1 VRAPLATFLGEE
13 DVSDT
18 NDELNVTNPEHA
30 DHHIVTP
37 LQYCYVFGTLILGT
51 ALTVVAANIDL
62 GVFNPIIALGIA
74 SFKAVVVILF
84 FMHVK
89 YQSRLIKMTVGAGFF
104 TFLVLITMTLSD
116 YISRAWGLW

>member
-1 VRAPLATFLGEE
+1 MS
-13 DVSDT
+13 DVHVHDPS
-18 NDELNVTNPEHA
+18 NVTNPEHSE
-30 DHHIVTP
+30 HHIVSP
-37 LQYCYVFGTLILGT
+37 FQYSLVFVALLVGTL
-51 ALTVVAANIDL
+51 LTVLAADIDM

-74 SFKAVVVILF
+74 CTKAVIVILF

-89 YQSRLIKMTVGAGFF
+89 YQSKLIKMTVAAGFF